1 MARLETFSLAD
12 ILEEPMEEDEWIVD
26 DLIAPGLHLL
36 VGPPKVGKSFSKE
49 SIDSLIEQNH
59 ARSLAPDKWVASG
72 AALVADTD
80 RTSIR
85 ASLAHDVSLGRPRLA
100 TVRENIIAAALADLP
115 DPFACTYGSL
125 AAHGK
130 TVVSLNHA
138 FAVCD
143 REWIRSD
150 ADFGRV
156 REALFARLA
165 KMSDAPELA
174 DARAEYEARLADLEV
189 AQATSLRLGV
199 FSGVSD
205 AGRWVGPPT
214 PSPCLH

>member
-1 MARLETFSLAD
+1 MARLETFSLAY

-59 ARSLAPDKWVASG
+59 ARSFAPDKWVASG